1 MSCFSKQILDY
12 FYNIQNTGR
21 IIKPEA
27 IGKAGS
33 KKEGTVI
40 EFSWRVKDEI
50 IEDARF
56 RTFGDVNAIAISSII
71 TTMMIGKSVNDVFNI
86 TADDVLEHLQSSGA
100 NHLYIIDVALNA
112 LINTYENY
120 IKKYAKANPDDK
132 KVNEFAENLR
142 KNLEKIEN
150 VEEFADDNYD
160 LSNIAMEDNDEYSYL
175 QNLQEYNKNLEDNSI
190 EKSLTKLMKLFCLSL
205 VWSKKYINDLIIL
218 NYIITNS

>member
-142 KNLEKIEN
+142 KNLEKL
-150 VEEFADDNYD
+150 VYRFDYD
-160 LSNIAMEDNDEYSYL
+160 KSEYVAQMDCFSDGKKNMYL
-175 QNLQEYNKNLEDNSI
+175 KKDLDQHLLR
-190 EKSLTKLMKLFCLSL
+190 LAL
-205 VWSKKYINDLIIL
+205 VIL
-218 NYIITNS
+218 K